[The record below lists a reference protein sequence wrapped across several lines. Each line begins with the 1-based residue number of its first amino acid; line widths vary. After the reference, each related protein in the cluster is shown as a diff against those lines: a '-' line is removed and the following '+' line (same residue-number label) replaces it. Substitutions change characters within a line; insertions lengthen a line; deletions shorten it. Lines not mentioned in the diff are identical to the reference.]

1 MKRNISDLL
10 DQYPAEDLDLGGRVP
25 YSPSR
30 IKEMTMNNI
39 ETREYKPN
47 QSPERFKPARLL
59 LAAAVIAALSVSALA
74 AGHFFKAGESFQN
87 FFTPEDGALSQN
99 QLDVIDQLGQ
109 VFDGEGGP
117 APAAVTSNGATI
129 TPIAAIADE
138 NVYYLRLRVEAP
150 EGTALPDLD
159 GEHYY
164 QFFDS
169 GDFERSGLT
178 VEPAEGAYPEHAF
191 GVTETFTILPDNE
204 PNDNRKEFVITL
216 TNHSYEGIALNDG
229 VSKVLTIHGLWI
241 QDKYKE
247 YTPVF
252 TGEFQFDIGLNFQS
266 QTVNLDAKGVSW
278 TDQVLN
284 YTNTLEYMTLSPL
297 SLSYCYHTDLP
308 DNKYFG
314 PAVSISIAL
323 KDGTEF
329 IPGYDTTQEIVDYLK
344 GYYNMG
350 PEDGLPLSGGP
361 GQDTQGYITFDEP
374 LDLSQVDYVAFGDV
388 RIPVSGE

>member
-1 MKRNISDLL
+1 M
-10 DQYPAEDLDLGGRVP
+10 
-25 YSPSR
+25 
-30 IKEMTMNNI
+30 
-39 ETREYKPN
+39 
-47 QSPERFKPARLL
+47 
-59 LAAAVIAALSVSALA
+59 
-74 AGHFFKAGESFQN
+74 
-87 FFTPEDGALSQN
+87 
-99 QLDVIDQLGQ
+99 
-109 VFDGEGGP
+109 
-117 APAAVTSNGATI
+117 
-129 TPIAAIADE
+129 
-138 NVYYLRLRVEAP
+138 
-150 EGTALPDLD
+150 
-159 GEHYY
+159 
-164 QFFDS
+164 
-169 GDFERSGLT
+169 
-178 VEPAEGAYPEHAF
+178 EPAEGAYPEHAF

-329 IPGYDTTQEIVDYLK
+329 IPGYDTTQEIVDYLQ

-350 PEDGLPLSGGP
+350 PEDILPLSGGP
-361 GQDTQGYITFDEP
+361 GPDTEGYFTFDEP

>member
-1 MKRNISDLL
+1 MRRNISDLL
-10 DQYPAEDLDLGGRVP
+10 DQYPAEDVELGGFTP

-30 IKEMTMNNI
+30 IKEITMNNI
-39 ETREYKPN
+39 ENRELRPN
-47 QSPERFKPARLL
+47 QTAKRFKPARLL
-59 LAAAVIAALSVSALA
+59 LAAAVVAALSVSALA
-74 AGHFFKAGESFQN
+74 AGHFFKAGEQFQD
-87 FFTPEDGALSQN
+87 FFTPENGALSQSQVN
-99 QLDVIDQLGQ
+99 VIDRLGKI
-109 VFDGEGGP
+109 FDGEGGP

-150 EGTALPDLD
+150 EETALPDLD

-164 QFFDS
+164 QFFNNQDYNES
-169 GDFERSGLT
+169 KLT
-178 VEPAEGAYPEHAF
+178 VEPAEGAYPEKAF
-191 GVTETFTILPDNE
+191 GVTETFTVLPDDE

-229 VSKVLTIHGLWI
+229 VSKMLTIHGLWI
-241 QDKYKE
+241 QDMYKE

-266 QTVNLDAKGVSW
+266 QTVDLDAKGVSW
-278 TDQVLN
+278 TDQALN
-284 YTNTLEYMTLSPL
+284 YTNTLEYLTLSPL

-314 PAVSISIAL
+314 PAVSISVVM

-329 IPGYDTTQEIVDYLK
+329 IPGYDTTQEIIDYLK

-350 PEDGLPLSGGP
+350 PEDILPLSGEPGP
-361 GQDTQGYITFDEP
+361 DTEGYFTFDEP
-374 LDLSQVDYVAFGDV
+374 LDLSQVDYVQYGDSK
-388 RIPVSGE
+388 IPVNAG

>member
-138 NVYYLRLRVEAP
+138 NVYYLRQLA
-150 EGTALPDLD
+150 GLI
-159 GEHYY
+159 
-164 QFFDS
+164 DS
-169 GDFERSGLT
+169 R
-178 VEPAEGAYPEHAF
+178 
-191 GVTETFTILPDNE
+191 
-204 PNDNRKEFVITL
+204 
-216 TNHSYEGIALNDG
+216 
-229 VSKVLTIHGLWI
+229 
-241 QDKYKE
+241 
-247 YTPVF
+247 
-252 TGEFQFDIGLNFQS
+252 
-266 QTVNLDAKGVSW
+266 
-278 TDQVLN
+278 
-284 YTNTLEYMTLSPL
+284 
-297 SLSYCYHTDLP
+297 
-308 DNKYFG
+308 
-314 PAVSISIAL
+314 
-323 KDGTEF
+323 
-329 IPGYDTTQEIVDYLK
+329 
-344 GYYNMG
+344 
-350 PEDGLPLSGGP
+350 GGP
-361 GQDTQGYITFDEP
+361 G
-374 LDLSQVDYVAFGDV
+374 GD
-388 RIPVSGE
+388 RPA